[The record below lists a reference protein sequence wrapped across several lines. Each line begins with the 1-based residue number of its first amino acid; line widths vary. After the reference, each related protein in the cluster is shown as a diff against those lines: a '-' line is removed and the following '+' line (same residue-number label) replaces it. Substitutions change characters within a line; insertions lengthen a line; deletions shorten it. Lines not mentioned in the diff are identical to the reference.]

1 MFGFEYGNGNICAAE
16 DVGRGAGVGLVI
28 IGAVGATPVL
38 LTPSITAAGAPIGAT
53 GAMPVLSLRAP
64 AVVAG
69 EDAADPSYFL
79 RVSLRNCLCW
89 AARVLYSLH
98 LRSESEAAS
107 TSGVVCSVIS
117 GRVLLASMAS
127 GAKVALNIL
136 FLQKKKHRLSS
147 IAQKQSKH
155 LQKIFVYLTSLSC
168 ASEFD
173 IIAFR
178 RASLPSRRG
187 VPGLKFVIGSSTALA
202 MI

>member
-38 LTPSITAAGAPIGAT
+38 LTPSMTAAGAPIGAT

-98 LRSESEAAS
+98 LRNESEAAS

-127 GAKVALNIL
+127 GANVALNIL
-136 FLQKKKHRLSS
+136 FLQKE
-147 IAQKQSKH
+147 
-155 LQKIFVYLTSLSC
+155 KIDLARSNKNNRNIFKRSL
-168 ASEFD
+168 F
-173 IIAFR
+173 
-178 RASLPSRRG
+178 
-187 VPGLKFVIGSSTALA
+187 T
-202 MI
+202 

>member
-64 AVVAG
+64 ADVAG

-187 VPGLKFVIGSSTALA
+187 VPGLKFVIGNSTALA